1 MITIAAKCAPE
12 EKILADI
19 EKADIT
25 ALELFTNLNHLN
37 DLKNVK
43 LICRKFPFRYA
54 VHAPNEGFEINLLAE
69 LVNTLEAEIVVFHNI
84 YWEDEWE
91 RIVRVFKGINTN
103 LCVENVTSALE
114 HLRLMRRFGLKFCLD
129 LEHIQMQC
137 GGVYEEGFLIGMSQA
152 SHIHMSGYSFG
163 TNNWHTPVHYARDHC
178 SYLIKLLKK
187 VNYSGMIVSE
197 ASVSYQTPDEFL
209 KLIQFIREQQL

>member
-12 EKILADI
+12 EEILTNI

-25 ALELFTNLNHLN
+25 AVELFTNFNHLN
-37 DLKNVK
+37 DFKSVK
-43 LICRKFPFRYA
+43 RVCKKFPFRYA
-54 VHAPNEGFEINLLAE
+54 VHAPNEGNEGFEINLLAE
-69 LVNTLEAEIVVFHNI
+69 LVNMLEAEVVVFHNI
-84 YWEDEWE
+84 YWDDEWE

-103 LCVENVTSALE
+103 LCVENVTSTLE

-129 LEHIQMQC
+129 LEHLQTQC
-137 GGVYEEGFLIGMSQA
+137 NGVYEEGFLTAMSQA

-163 TNNWHTPVHYARDHC
+163 TNNGHTPIHYAPDHC

-187 VNYSGMIVSE
+187 ANYSGMIVSE

-209 KLIQFIREQQL
+209 KLIQFR

>member
-12 EKILADI
+12 EEILTNI

-25 ALELFTNLNHLN
+25 AVELFTNLNHLN
-37 DLKNVK
+37 NSKNVK
-43 LICRKFPFRYA
+43 QVCKKFPFRYA

-69 LVNTLEAEIVVFHNI
+69 LVNMLEAEIVVFHNI

-91 RIVRVFKGINTN
+91 HIVRVFKGTN
-103 LCVENVTSALE
+103 ATLCVENVISTLE
-114 HLRLMRRFGLKFCLD
+114 HLRLMRRFGLEFCLD
-129 LEHIQMQC
+129 LEHLQMQAA
-137 GGVYEEGFLIGMSQA
+137 GVYEEGFLTVMSQA

-163 TNNWHTPVHYARDHC
+163 TNNWHTPIHYAPDHC

-187 VNYSGMIVSE
+187 ANYSGVIVSE

-209 KLIQFIREQQL
+209 KLIQFIREQQV